1 MQLHAGG
8 EANDE
13 LVFADV
19 QKALD
24 VFAER
29 AERVFVVR
37 GGHAVYDDIR
47 IEIEHFNVEAHDVFV
62 QHLLCDVKIAD
73 EPPGKILNPLV
84 FLCVFLQK
92 RFFYDAVFD
101 EGGGDVARHGH
112 GDKAVF
118 RRERMIRF
126 IRHHVKMR
134 VRVF

>member
-24 VFAER
+24 VFAEC

-47 IEIEHFNVEAHDVFV
+47 IEIEHFNV
-62 QHLLCDVKIAD
+62 
-73 EPPGKILNPLV
+73 
-84 FLCVFLQK
+84 
-92 RFFYDAVFD
+92 
-101 EGGGDVARHGH
+101 
-112 GDKAVF
+112 
-118 RRERMIRF
+118 
-126 IRHHVKMR
+126 
-134 VRVF
+134 